1 MPGSCSSG
9 LRSRPSTGPGNS
21 RSNGLDANSMNARNP
36 MLISDITP
44 STRALICNGKWPLN
58 RLTATIHSESIS
70 THSSSEPS

>member
-1 MPGSCSSG
+1 
-9 LRSRPSTGPGNS
+9 
-21 RSNGLDANSMNARNP
+21 